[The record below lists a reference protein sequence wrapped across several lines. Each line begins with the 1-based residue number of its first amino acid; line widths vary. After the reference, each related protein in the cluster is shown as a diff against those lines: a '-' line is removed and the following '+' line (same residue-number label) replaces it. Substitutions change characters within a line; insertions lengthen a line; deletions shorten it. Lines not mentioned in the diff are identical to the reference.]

1 LGKPILQRSLKLLS
15 RFSLRSQ
22 YRLGDLLGM
31 MLRSTSNQ
39 VSRQARENI
48 GLCFADL
55 DRGQQRALYRDS
67 MRHTCYA
74 MTELA
79 SLWYWPVERV
89 LATITSFDI
98 CDEFDASERSRI
110 ILVPHLGSWET
121 LAVWLGQH
129 CNAIMLYKRRKNRA
143 LDNFIREARARSGGE
158 LVPTKKRGLRQLLIG
173 LKKGRTL
180 MILPDQRPGGKKA
193 YIESTFFGYS
203 APTTTLV
210 QNLCS
215 KIDCDVFIAN
225 MCRSQPPGEFSLRI
239 QALEHARLAAD
250 DVSSAQY
257 MNDQIEALARLHPA
271 QYQWGYRR
279 FDASAYASAKQES

>member
-1 LGKPILQRSLKLLS
+1 MGKPTLQRWLELLS

-22 YRLGDLLGM
+22 YRLGDLLSLV
-31 MLRSTSNQ
+31 LRNTSNQ
-39 VSRQARENI
+39 VSHQTRENI
-48 GLCFADL
+48 RLCFADIDL
-55 DRGQQRALYRDS
+55 AGQQLLYRDS

-79 SLWYWPVERV
+79 AAWCWPVERV
-89 LATITSFDI
+89 LPTITSIDV
-98 CDEFDASERSRI
+98 CDEFDSSKRSRV

-129 CNAIMLYKRRKNRA
+129 CNAIMLYKRRKNRE
-143 LDNFIREARARSGGE
+143 LDNFIRQARARSGGV
-158 LVPTKKRGLRQLLIG
+158 LVPTKKRGLRQLLLG
-173 LKKGRTL
+173 LKQGKSL
-180 MILPDQRPGGKKA
+180 MILPDQKPGGKKA
-193 YIESTFFGYS
+193 YIESSFFGCS

-210 QNLCS
+210 HNICS

-225 MCRSQPPGEFSLRI
+225 MCRSEPPGEFSLQIRP
-239 QALEHARLAAD
+239 LEHARLAAD

-257 MNDQIEALARLHPA
+257 MNDQIEALVHQHLV

-279 FDASAYASAKQES
+279 FDASAYASVK

>member
-1 LGKPILQRSLKLLS
+1 MLELLS
-15 RFSLRSQ
+15 HFSLRTQ
-22 YRLGDLLGM
+22 YQLADMISLV
-31 MLRSTSNQ
+31 LRNTPNQ

-48 GLCFADL
+48 RLCFADM
-55 DRGQQRALYRDS
+55 DQAQQQALYRET

-79 SLWYWPVERV
+79 ATWCWPVERV
-89 LATITSFDI
+89 LAKITSIDI
-98 CDEFDASERSRI
+98 CDEFEQSSRSRI
-110 ILVPHLGSWET
+110 ILVPHLGSWEA

-129 CNAIMLYKRRKNRA
+129 CNAIMLYKRRKNPKV
-143 LDNFIREARARSGGE
+143 DSFIKQARARSGGE
-158 LVPTKKRGLRQLLIG
+158 LVPTKKHGLRQLLIG
-173 LKKGRTL
+173 MRAGRSL

-193 YIESTFFGYS
+193 YIESSFFGFS

-225 MCRSQPPGEFSLRI
+225 MCRSTPPGEFSLQIRP
-239 QALEHARLAAD
+239 LEHDRLAAD
-250 DVSSAQY
+250 DVDSAQY
-257 MNDQIEALARLHPA
+257 MNDQIEALVRQHLS

-279 FDASAYASAKQES
+279 FDSRAYASAR